1 VLGEEA
7 FGDQVVSCQ
16 AAGLEQDVAART
28 PLGGSGSGGG
38 REAVGEGIR
47 ILLVSPRRRQLGA
60 APLRLGRERVTR
72 AALVAR

>member
-28 PLGGSGSGGG
+28 PLGGSG

>member
-1 VLGEEA
+1 VLGEES
-7 FGDQVVSCQ
+7 FGDQVVSGQ
-16 AAGLEQDVAART
+16 AAGLEQDIAART
-28 PLGGSGSGGG
+28 PLGCSGGGG

-60 APLRLGRERVTR
+60 APLRLGRGRVTR